1 MKVAITGP
9 LADKNLGDYG
19 MFINNLYDMP
29 IEHKYIVFSYNSA
42 FVENLKSDFLQGYD
56 VDFIDVQ
63 LTKETK
69 SKFNILEELKKIR
82 KTLLG
87 TSRKKIPTPLELLNR
102 CSNIRQLERE
112 IESIDVLL
120 VSGGGYF
127 NDLWFEW
134 ERNGDLFKIITP
146 ILIASRMNKKVVFTA
161 NGYGPFDSSQH
172 FYEMV
177 FAESKN
183 AIFGCRDKK
192 LSPMYLSSVGV
203 KSVEYLPDDL
213 YIVNSKIEFGKDYSY
228 KKYGDYVI
236 FEQYGDVKKLKE
248 NIEKIKSLVLFLKS
262 KKLNLVFLTFDIDE
276 PTTTYLKENIKQDNF
291 YIFGYDSG
299 YLKINDAVGLIKNS
313 KLVIC
318 NRYHA
323 LVLSL
328 TNKVPVINVI
338 KPVYDLR
345 YYYNKNVGVLD
356 NAFDGLYYDYGLF
369 IKESISDVIEVILF
383 DFDNLL
389 MKQNRLYQSPEFDSN
404 KATLADVRKAFFNR
418 HLIG

>member
-29 IEHKYIVFSYNSA
+29 IEHKYVVFSYNST
-42 FVENLKSDFLQGYD
+42 FVENLKSDFLQDYD
-56 VDFIDVQ
+56 LDFIDVQ
-63 LTKETK
+63 LTEKIK
-69 SKFNILEELKKIR
+69 SKFNIIEELKKIR
-82 KTLLG
+82 RTLLG
-87 TSRKKIPTPLELLNR
+87 ISRKKIPTPLELLNR
-102 CSNIRQLERE
+102 CSNISQLESE
-112 IESIDVLL
+112 IESIDMLL

-134 ERNGDLFKIITP
+134 ERNDDLFKIIIP

-172 FYEMV
+172 FYEMI

-203 KSVEYLPDDL
+203 NSVEYLPDDL
-213 YIVNSKIEFGKDYSY
+213 YIVNSKIESSEENCY

-236 FEQYGDVKKLKE
+236 FEQYGDVKKLKD
-248 NIEKIKSLVLFLKS
+248 NIDKIKSLVEFLKN
-262 KKLNLVFLTFDIDE
+262 KKLNLVFLTFELDE
-276 PTTTYLKENIKQDNF
+276 QTTTFLKENIKQDNF

-299 YLKINDAVGLIKNS
+299 YLKINDAIGLIKNS

-323 LVLSL
+323 LVLSV
-328 TNKVPVINVI
+328 THKVPVINVI

-345 YYYNKNVGVLD
+345 YYYNKNVGLLD
-356 NAFDGLYYDYGLF
+356 NVFDGLYYDYGLF
-369 IKESISDVIEVILF
+369 VKESISELVDVILF
-383 DFDNLL
+383 DFENLL
-389 MKQNRLYQSPEFDSN
+389 IQQNTLYQSTEFASN
-404 KATLADVRKAFFNR
+404 KATFADVRRSFFNR

>member
-29 IEHKYIVFSYNSA
+29 IEHKYVVFSYNST
-42 FVENLKSDFLQGYD
+42 FVENLKSDFLQDYD
-56 VDFIDVQ
+56 LDFIDVQ
-63 LTKETK
+63 LTEKMK
-69 SKFNILEELKKIR
+69 SKFNIIEELKKIR
-82 KTLLG
+82 RTLLG
-87 TSRKKIPTPLELLNR
+87 ISRKKIPTPLELLNR
-102 CSNIRQLERE
+102 CSNISQLESE
-112 IESIDVLL
+112 IESIDMLL

-134 ERNGDLFKIITP
+134 ERNDDLFKIIIP

-172 FYEMV
+172 FYEMI

-203 KSVEYLPDDL
+203 NSVEYLPDDL
-213 YIVNSKIEFGKDYSY
+213 YIVNSKIESSEENCY

-236 FEQYGDVKKLKE
+236 FEQYGDFKKLKD
-248 NIEKIKSLVLFLKS
+248 NIDKIKSLVEFLKN
-262 KKLNLVFLTFDIDE
+262 KKLNLVFLTFELDE
-276 PTTTYLKENIKQDNF
+276 QTTTFLKENIKQDNF

-299 YLKINDAVGLIKNS
+299 YLKINDAIGLIKNS

-323 LVLSL
+323 LVLSV
-328 TNKVPVINVI
+328 THKVPVINVI
-338 KPVYDLR
+338 KQVYDLR
-345 YYYNKNVGVLD
+345 YYYNKNVGLLD

-369 IKESISDVIEVILF
+369 VKESISEVVDVILF
-383 DFDNLL
+383 DFENLL
-389 MKQNRLYQSPEFDSN
+389 IQQNTLYQSTEFASN
-404 KATLADVRKAFFNR
+404 KATFADVRRSFFNR

>member
-29 IEHKYIVFSYNSA
+29 IEHKYVVFSYNST
-42 FVENLKSDFLQGYD
+42 FVENLKSDFLQDYD
-56 VDFIDVQ
+56 LDFIDVQ
-63 LTKETK
+63 LTEKIK
-69 SKFNILEELKKIR
+69 SKFNIIEELKKIR
-82 KTLLG
+82 RTLLG
-87 TSRKKIPTPLELLNR
+87 ISRKKIPTPLELLNR
-102 CSNIRQLERE
+102 CSNISQLESE
-112 IESIDVLL
+112 IESIDMLL

-134 ERNGDLFKIITP
+134 ERNDDLFKIIIP

-172 FYEMV
+172 FYEMI

-203 KSVEYLPDDL
+203 NSVEYLPDDL
-213 YIVNSKIEFGKDYSY
+213 YIVNSKIESSEENCY

-236 FEQYGDVKKLKE
+236 FEQYGDVKKLKD
-248 NIEKIKSLVLFLKS
+248 NIDKIKSLVEFLKN
-262 KKLNLVFLTFDIDE
+262 KKLNLVFLTFELDE
-276 PTTTYLKENIKQDNF
+276 QTTTFLKENIKQDNF

-299 YLKINDAVGLIKNS
+299 YLKINDAIGLIKNS

-323 LVLSL
+323 LVLSV
-328 TNKVPVINVI
+328 THKVPVINVI

-345 YYYNKNVGVLD
+345 YYYNKNVGLLD

-369 IKESISDVIEVILF
+369 VKESISELVDVILF
-383 DFDNLL
+383 DFENLL
-389 MKQNRLYQSPEFDSN
+389 IQQNTLYQSTEFASN
-404 KATLADVRKAFFNR
+404 KATFADVRRSFFNR

>member
-29 IEHKYIVFSYNSA
+29 IEYKYVVFSYNST
-42 FVENLKSDFLQGYD
+42 FVENLKSDFLQDYD
-56 VDFIDVQ
+56 LDFIDVQ
-63 LTKETK
+63 LTEKIK
-69 SKFNILEELKKIR
+69 SKFNIIEELKKIR
-82 KTLLG
+82 RTLLG
-87 TSRKKIPTPLELLNR
+87 ISRKKIPTPLELLNR
-102 CSNIRQLERE
+102 CSNISQLESE
-112 IESIDVLL
+112 IESIDMLL

-134 ERNGDLFKIITP
+134 ERNDDLFKIIIP

-172 FYEMV
+172 FYEMI

-203 KSVEYLPDDL
+203 NSVEYLPDDL
-213 YIVNSKIEFGKDYSY
+213 YIVNSKIESSEENCY

-236 FEQYGDVKKLKE
+236 FEQYGDVKKLKD
-248 NIEKIKSLVLFLKS
+248 NIDKIKSLVEFLKN
-262 KKLNLVFLTFDIDE
+262 KKLNLVFLTFELDE
-276 PTTTYLKENIKQDNF
+276 QTTTFLKENIKQDNF

-299 YLKINDAVGLIKNS
+299 YLKINDAIGLIKNS

-323 LVLSL
+323 LVLSV
-328 TNKVPVINVI
+328 THKVPVINVI

-345 YYYNKNVGVLD
+345 YYYNKNVGLLD

-369 IKESISDVIEVILF
+369 VKESISELVDVILF
-383 DFDNLL
+383 DFENLL
-389 MKQNRLYQSPEFDSN
+389 IQQNTLYQSTEFASN
-404 KATLADVRKAFFNR
+404 KATFADVRRSFFNR

>member
-1 MKVAITGP
+1 MKIAITGP

-19 MFINNLYDMP
+19 MFINNLYDMSK
-29 IEHKYIVFSYNSA
+29 ENKYVVFSYNGS
-42 FVENLKSDFLQGYD
+42 FVQNLKSDFLQDYD
-56 VDFIDVQ
+56 VNFIDVK
-63 LTKETK
+63 LAEKVK
-69 SKFNILEELKKIR
+69 LNFNLIEELKKIR
-82 KTLLG
+82 RTLLG

-102 CSNIRQLERE
+102 CLNIRQLESE

-134 ERNGDLFKIITP
+134 ERNDDLFKIIIP

-172 FYEMV
+172 FYEMI

-203 KSVEYLPDDL
+203 NTVEYLPDDL
-213 YIVNSKIEFGKDYSY
+213 YIVNSKIEFSEENCY

-236 FEQYGDVKKLKE
+236 FEQYGDVKKLKN
-248 NIEKIKSLVLFLKS
+248 NIDKIKSLVEFLKN

-276 PTTTYLKENIKQDNF
+276 QTTTFLKENIKQENF
-291 YIFGYDSG
+291 FIFEYESG

-323 LVLSL
+323 LVLSI
-328 TNKVPVINVI
+328 THKVPVINVI

-345 YYYNKNVGVLD
+345 YYYNKNVGLLD
-356 NAFDGLYYDYGLF
+356 NAFEGLYYDYGLF
-369 IKESISDVIEVILF
+369 VKESISEVVDVILS
-383 DFDNLL
+383 DFDNML
-389 MKQNRLYQSPEFDSN
+389 MQQMALYQSNEFDLN
-404 KATLADVRKAFFNR
+404 KTALADVRNAFFNK
-418 HLIG
+418 HLKG